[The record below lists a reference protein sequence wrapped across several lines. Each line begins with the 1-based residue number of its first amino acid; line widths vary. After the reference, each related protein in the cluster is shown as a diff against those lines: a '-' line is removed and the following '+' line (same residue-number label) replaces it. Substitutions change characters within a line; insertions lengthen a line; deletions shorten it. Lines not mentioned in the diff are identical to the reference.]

1 MKIEKIN
8 DNQIK
13 CILNKSDLET
23 RNINP
28 SELAY
33 GTDKANELFRE
44 MTEQADKKFGFKID
58 NTPIMIEAIPL
69 PNESIAL
76 IITKIEDPEELDTR
90 FSKFSPSKE
99 DFETAR
105 SMETEL
111 AKGKLNK
118 ANEILNLL
126 NSFKDVLADSSKKL
140 ASSGSDNKSEPSS
153 DKTSGNDGSGSAKE
167 CSSINKNL
175 IMIYSFKNID
185 TIIELSKVL
194 ASRYNGTNSLYRKND
209 TYYLV
214 IDKGP
219 HSPEDFNQICNIIC
233 EYGNKTNLTEFSE
246 SYLEEHFDLI
256 LKSDALKNLA
266 NVK

>member
-1 MKIEKIN
+1 MDANMKIEKIN

-140 ASSGSDNKSEPSS
+140 ASSGSD
-153 DKTSGNDGSGSAKE
+153 
-167 CSSINKNL
+167 
-175 IMIYSFKNID
+175 
-185 TIIELSKVL
+185 
-194 ASRYNGTNSLYRKND
+194 
-209 TYYLV
+209 
-214 IDKGP
+214 
-219 HSPEDFNQICNIIC
+219 
-233 EYGNKTNLTEFSE
+233 
-246 SYLEEHFDLI
+246 
-256 LKSDALKNLA
+256 
-266 NVK
+266 